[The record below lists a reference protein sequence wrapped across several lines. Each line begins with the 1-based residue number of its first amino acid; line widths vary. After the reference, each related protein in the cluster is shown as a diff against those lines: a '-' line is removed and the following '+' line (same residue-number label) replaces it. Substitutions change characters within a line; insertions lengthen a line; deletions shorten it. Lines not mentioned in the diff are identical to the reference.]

1 MPCVSAD
8 NIRQL
13 YRYAISK
20 SQITRQRGIGRTSV
34 RRILAALPR
43 KKEVQCPRAGHAG
56 EGDQIAPIKG
66 SYKIHYPGRQHGLTA
81 THQDEV
87 NIRPAE
93 ILKVGPKSSQAH
105 ATHTWST
112 LSRMSQP

>member
-34 RRILAALPR
+34 RRILAALPGR
-43 KKEVQCPRAGHAG
+43 KKFNVPALVMQARAIRSRQSKARIKFTIRAG
-56 EGDQIAPIKG
+56 
-66 SYKIHYPGRQHGLTA
+66 STA
-81 THQDEV
+81 SQRHTKMKSTFDL
-87 NIRPAE
+87 
-93 ILKVGPKSSQAH
+93 LKF
-105 ATHTWST
+105 
-112 LSRMSQP
+112 